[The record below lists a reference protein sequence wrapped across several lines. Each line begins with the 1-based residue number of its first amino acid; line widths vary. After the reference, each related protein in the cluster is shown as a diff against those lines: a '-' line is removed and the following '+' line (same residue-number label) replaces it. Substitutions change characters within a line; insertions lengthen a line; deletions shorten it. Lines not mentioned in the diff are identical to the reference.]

1 MELNRS
7 IWTSK
12 DYEDFISYLYSKQ
25 DIKYR
30 EFHKG
35 IVPNID
41 SLIGIRTPILKDIA
55 KKISKGN
62 YNSFISLNKHN
73 TYEEIFIH
81 GIIIGNIK
89 LSFNDKLVLT
99 DKFIPYINNWAI
111 CDSFCSNFKDFKKNQ
126 NEVFTKI
133 KLYLESDN
141 LWINR
146 VGLVLLLNHYINDD
160 YIDQVL
166 DITKQIKSDEYY
178 VKMANAWLISMC
190 YIKYPKK
197 TYKLLE
203 SKKLDKWTQN
213 KSISK
218 IRDSFRVTDLD
229 KKKIT
234 YLKK

>member
-89 LSFNDKLVLT
+89 LSFNDKLILT

-126 NEVFTKI
+126 KHGFAKI
-133 KLYLESDN
+133 KLYLKSDN

-146 VGLVLLLNHYINDD
+146 VGLVLLLNHYINDN

-166 DITKQIKSDEYY
+166 DIAKQIKSDEYY

-190 YIKYPKK
+190 YIKYSKK

>member
-89 LSFNDKLVLT
+89 LSFNDKLILT

-126 NEVFTKI
+126 KQGFAKI
-133 KLYLESDN
+133 KLYLKSDN

-146 VGLVLLLNHYINDD
+146 VGLVLLLNHYINDN

-166 DITKQIKSDEYY
+166 DITKQIKSNEYY